1 MKRSLLFI
9 VCLLCISAV
18 YATDISRLEPA
29 CWWVGM
35 KNPELQ
41 IMVYGKNIASSQV
54 HIDYTGVRV
63 KEVVGVENPN
73 YLFIYLDI
81 SKEASPGIMNLVF
94 QKGKKKEIRTFELKE
109 RSKKPGAAGFSSAD
123 VMYLITPDRFANADP
138 SNDNLDD
145 VKTNRSGA
153 WARHGGDL
161 RGIINKLDYIR
172 DLGFTTIW
180 LNPVLENRMPGGSYH
195 GYAITDFYRVDPR
208 FGTNDEYCELIDKAH
223 KKGMKVVMDM
233 IFNHCGSSHWWLKDF
248 PCSDWLN
255 HQDNFVQTN
264 HFKWT
269 LMDVHAPKS
278 ERETLVNGWFGRGM
292 PDLNQKNRHLAR
304 YLIQNSIWW
313 IEYARIDGI
322 RQDTHPYA
330 DYDFM
335 STWCKEVEKEYPDFN
350 IVGEAWYP
358 RGSASAWWQKDS
370 KMNESNSNLKTVMD
384 FDLTFTCQKAFGDV
398 CSSNEGSEAG
408 LFKIYEVIAQDFMFP
423 DPNNVLIF
431 LDNHDLGRFMQKGES
446 DLRRYKQAIAFLLT
460 TRGIPQIYYGTE
472 ILMSGTKAEG
482 DGVIRSDF
490 LGGWVGDPKDAF
502 TPEGRTDLQNEAWNY
517 MRKLLNWRQR
527 CDAVKEGKLI
537 HYTPDRS
544 GCYVYARVKDNK
556 TVLVLMNGTD
566 QTQTL
571 DMNRFNE
578 VVKDHKS
585 GKDVITDT
593 TVAIDTAVQI
603 PARGVYVLEIV

>member
-54 HIDYTGVRV
+54 HIDYPGVRV

-81 SKEASPGIMNLVF
+81 SKEASPGTMNLVF
-94 QKGKKKEIRTFELKE
+94 QKGKKKEIRAFELKE

-145 VKTNRSGA
+145 VKTDRSGD

-233 IFNHCGSSHWWLKDF
+233 IFNL
-248 PCSDWLN
+248 
-255 HQDNFVQTN
+255 V
-264 HFKWT
+264 
-269 LMDVHAPKS
+269 VAP
-278 ERETLVNGWFGRGM
+278 
-292 PDLNQKNRHLAR
+292 
-304 YLIQNSIWW
+304 I
-313 IEYARIDGI
+313 
-322 RQDTHPYA
+322 
-330 DYDFM
+330 
-335 STWCKEVEKEYPDFN
+335 
-350 IVGEAWYP
+350 
-358 RGSASAWWQKDS
+358 
-370 KMNESNSNLKTVMD
+370 
-384 FDLTFTCQKAFGDV
+384 
-398 CSSNEGSEAG
+398 
-408 LFKIYEVIAQDFMFP
+408 
-423 DPNNVLIF
+423 
-431 LDNHDLGRFMQKGES
+431 
-446 DLRRYKQAIAFLLT
+446 
-460 TRGIPQIYYGTE
+460 
-472 ILMSGTKAEG
+472 
-482 DGVIRSDF
+482 
-490 LGGWVGDPKDAF
+490 GG
-502 TPEGRTDLQNEAWNY
+502 
-517 MRKLLNWRQR
+517 
-527 CDAVKEGKLI
+527 
-537 HYTPDRS
+537 
-544 GCYVYARVKDNK
+544 
-556 TVLVLMNGTD
+556 
-566 QTQTL
+566 
-571 DMNRFNE
+571 
-578 VVKDHKS
+578 
-585 GKDVITDT
+585 
-593 TVAIDTAVQI
+593 
-603 PARGVYVLEIV
+603 

>member
-54 HIDYTGVRV
+54 HIDYPGVRV

-81 SKEASPGIMNLVF
+81 SKEASPGTMNLVF

-145 VKTNRSGA
+145 VKTNRSGD

-180 LNPVLENRMPGGSYH
+180 LNPVLESRMPGGSYH

-208 FGTNDEYCELIDKAH
+208 FGTNEEYCELIDKAH

-248 PCSDWLN
+248 PTSDWLN
-255 HQDNFVQTN
+255 HQDN
-264 HFKWT
+264 
-269 LMDVHAPKS
+269 
-278 ERETLVNGWFGRGM
+278 
-292 PDLNQKNRHLAR
+292 
-304 YLIQNSIWW
+304 
-313 IEYARIDGI
+313 
-322 RQDTHPYA
+322 
-330 DYDFM
+330 
-335 STWCKEVEKEYPDFN
+335 
-350 IVGEAWYP
+350 
-358 RGSASAWWQKDS
+358 
-370 KMNESNSNLKTVMD
+370 
-384 FDLTFTCQKAFGDV
+384 
-398 CSSNEGSEAG
+398 
-408 LFKIYEVIAQDFMFP
+408 LF
-423 DPNNVLIF
+423 
-431 LDNHDLGRFMQKGES
+431 
-446 DLRRYKQAIAFLLT
+446 
-460 TRGIPQIYYGTE
+460 
-472 ILMSGTKAEG
+472 
-482 DGVIRSDF
+482 
-490 LGGWVGDPKDAF
+490 
-502 TPEGRTDLQNEAWNY
+502 
-517 MRKLLNWRQR
+517 
-527 CDAVKEGKLI
+527 
-537 HYTPDRS
+537 
-544 GCYVYARVKDNK
+544 
-556 TVLVLMNGTD
+556 
-566 QTQTL
+566 
-571 DMNRFNE
+571 
-578 VVKDHKS
+578 
-585 GKDVITDT
+585 
-593 TVAIDTAVQI
+593 
-603 PARGVYVLEIV
+603 